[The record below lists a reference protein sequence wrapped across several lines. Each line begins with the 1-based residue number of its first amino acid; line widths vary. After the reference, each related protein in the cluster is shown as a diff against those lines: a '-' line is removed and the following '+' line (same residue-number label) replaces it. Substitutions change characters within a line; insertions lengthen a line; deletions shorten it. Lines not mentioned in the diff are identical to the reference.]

1 MYFLFSLCSCGL
13 IIEKKN
19 NFKTELNSSHTIALS
34 KGTIFAKNADF
45 LQKNAGI
52 SKIKGVLVTK
62 RYIFWNYVCMCTY
75 VPKFKFLT

>member
-19 NFKTELNSSHTIALS
+19 NNFKTELNSSHTITLS

-62 RYIFWNYVCMCTY
+62 KYIF
-75 VPKFKFLT
+75 